1 MDELGSFIQLRG
13 LKYTGS
19 YSTVT
24 KHSPKMFTNPKC
36 FSVSS
41 FLSFMMVSVM
51 TAINLTNNI
60 NINNNNNNNNN
71 NNDNNNNVNL
81 NNYEQTEVT
90 TEASGR
96 YFHARPHT
104 KVITNQQNIE
114 KNTSLSW
121 WKRLCQFFI
130 DANNRT
136 LHKID
141 LILKN
146 KTCGMI
152 GCP

>member
-1 MDELGSFIQLRG
+1 MDNLEPLIMQD
-13 LKYTGS
+13 LKNGS
-19 YSTVT
+19 YSSVAEN
-24 KHSPKMFTNPKC
+24 SPRMFTNPKC

-60 NINNNNNNNNN
+60 NNNNDNNNNNN

-81 NNYEQTEVT
+81 NNYEKTEVT

-96 YFHARPHT
+96 SFHATPRT
-104 KVITNQQNIE
+104 EVITTQQDINDS
-114 KNTSLSW
+114 KSVSW
-121 WKRLCQFFI
+121 WKKFCKFFI
-130 DANNRT
+130 DVNNRT

-141 LILKN
+141 RILKN
-146 KTCGMI
+146 KTCGVH
-152 GCP
+152 GC